1 MGLRMRRCVERAL
14 LCAVLAGG
22 MALGVAAAKPTWEA
36 ESAQTRPWVYNWW
49 MGNAVTEA
57 GLEAQAR
64 ALAEGGFGGF
74 HVIPIYGVKGNAA
87 NEPRYLSPAWREKWA
102 AAKRAAARHGLGID
116 LTTGCGWCFGGR
128 GVPLTNGA
136 WRVDAQGRPEPG
148 RIFVKRAPAQDRG
161 FMLDP
166 YSPQAMRD
174 YLKAFEVLDEKPRA
188 FYHDSW
194 EYFGA
199 AWTPRLFEAFKAR
212 RGYDLAPRW
221 RELAGTGQAPELR
234 KLRLDYRE
242 TLAELAVETFGVWAD
257 WCRARGILTRNEAH
271 GAPANWLDLYALAD
285 IPETEMFDD
294 CRDVLVS
301 KFASSAAHVKGTRL
315 VSAESCTWIGEH
327 FRERPGEIKRFLD
340 LLFLAGVN
348 HVFYQGCCYS
358 PPEASWPGWCFYA
371 ALEMNPRSPLWRIMP
386 SLNGY
391 VSRVQA
397 LAQASEPGEDTLV
410 YWPVRDFWAE
420 RPGLA
425 EMMSVHNA
433 ARWFGAQPIG
443 ATARRLAAAG
453 VCFDYV
459 SDKMIAALPEKPGRY
474 RSLVVPPCREMPE
487 ATRRRL
493 ADLARNGWEVVWE
506 GGLPQ
511 AARRETALAA
521 SGVGFV
527 RFRRKGETL
536 WFAVNTNE
544 APRTVTLPRPQLWR
558 LDPLTGEIAAVAGSI
573 QLEPGHACFLQTGA
587 EAADVMPP
595 ARPPV
600 RRTSLDGPWELVPVC
615 GGPGTP
621 APRTL
626 AKTGPWS
633 RNADGSENPFC
644 GTMRYRC
651 TFDAADGAAGGTL
664 DLGDVREAAR
674 VCLNGRDLGTR
685 FMKPYV
691 FAVPP
696 GALRAKGNVLDVEVT
711 NTGSNRL
718 RDLDRRGVA
727 WKIFTDINMVS
738 KDYKPLDASKYP
750 FEAAGLLGPV
760 TLETGAEEKDAEDKM
775 AGFAAALVDAG
786 GAVQAGDV
794 LPMRLDPSFVV
805 PQTALPESWRGR
817 TEMTNF
823 YPVAGAGALDVI
835 RSEAA
840 AFGGVAEVTAGE
852 LTFAL
857 TAEDGRE
864 LWSSGPLKAGARARF
879 AVDVKDQPLVTFR
892 TRGTGTGAWRDL
904 DFVRNRAEWPHS
916 GREIDAMHPLAT
928 YRREQIVGNRDWE
941 NPLVF
946 ERNRLPRHAFAVAY
960 ETEAAARANWG
971 RAASGRWLSLDGAW
985 KALFTPHPDAAPA
998 GFEQRAFDDA
1008 AWRSVL
1014 VPNTSEIVGMGT
1026 PLFCAFGYW
1035 WTVDP
1040 PFVTR
1045 PAPPDWTVAK
1055 EPNGTVNYRRAF
1067 TVPEGWRNLRTIL
1080 VFDGFGAAVRV
1091 WLNGREVGYAED
1103 GRPGAEFDVTP
1114 HLQAGTNLLA
1124 VQVYRL
1130 CDGCYMEDQDYFRLS
1145 GLFRS
1150 VWLRAEHATHVA
1162 DFTVVT
1168 RRATEA
1174 EPYAGGAW
1182 CADVRAVVA
1191 GARGGETLTARLY
1204 DAQGKQVAEARTPC
1218 GPAAGATAALPL
1230 AVRAPALWNAET
1242 PNLYR
1247 LVLTL
1252 ADREGRTLE
1261 AFGDRVG
1268 FREIAWGGATI
1279 RVNGAAVKFNG
1290 VNRHEIAPETGYT
1303 MTEALLR
1310 RDLDLLKR
1318 SNVNA
1323 IRLAHYPN
1331 DPRFYE
1337 LADEYGFYV
1346 VDEANFES
1354 HGLSQHG
1361 WNGFRRRKF
1370 HHGLGGARNPAVD
1383 PRFRAAALDRETGM
1397 VLRDRNRPCVVM
1409 WSLGNEI
1416 FVTSD
1421 FFTEAYD
1428 ALKALDPTRPV
1439 MNQRNGKKDVV
1450 DDMYAP
1456 PRRLLAYARGAGV
1469 DKPFIP
1475 CEYEHTEGNSYG
1487 NLMDYARAFWSSEVL
1502 QGGFLWDWA
1511 DQDFPQKRDAKDVKP
1526 GQPAFRWAYGGD
1538 FGDRPGHGTGCC
1550 NGAVRADR
1558 TPSPG
1563 VPELSYIY
1571 QDAHVVASDPA
1582 HGVFTVTNRAY
1593 FTSLAKYGMR
1603 WTCED
1608 DGRAVA
1614 SGDLGRLDVPPQGG
1628 RTLRL
1633 PVPPPTPGARR
1644 RTWTF
1649 VWTAAA
1655 DTAWCKAG
1663 FACARDQVVEPEQ
1676 PGGLRVCATA
1686 STLRVEETP
1695 NTVRLRLAADAQTWT
1710 VSKTAGVVTG
1720 WTVGGEEMLRSP
1732 IEPYFWRAPVS
1743 KERDALE
1750 QVRGVWQEAGAR
1762 REVRACAVR
1771 HDATA
1776 ATVRVDFA
1784 FPTAGATTG
1793 RAVYRFDGMGLR
1805 VAFTLEPKGLKPIRV
1820 SKGWMRPPV
1829 PVPPPI
1835 PRIGM
1840 VFRTS
1845 PAFGHARWFGR
1856 GPHENYPGRTASAFF
1871 GRYARAAADFL
1882 FPYAK
1887 PQESG
1892 NRGDVYELAVTD
1904 GAGKGFAVTAPGR
1917 PLHVNLLA
1925 YTAEELERRRHQAEL
1940 EPCGDLI
1947 VHLDGFQRGVDGSGA
1962 GLHADQELVAEGTYS
1977 FSFVLSPA
1985 AAAVRSGGRVARA
1998 AKRPQ
2003 DPVRG
2008 ACAQRKPLVA
2018 MECAMR

>member
-1 MGLRMRRCVERAL
+1 MGLRMRRSVGRAL

-22 MALGVAAAKPTWEA
+22 MALGAAAAKPTWEA

-199 AWTPRLFEAFKAR
+199 AWTPCLFEAFKAR

-221 RELAGTGQAPELR
+221 RELAGTGQAPDLR

-358 PPEASWPGWCFYA
+358 PPEAAWPGWCFYA

-474 RSLVVPPCREMPE
+474 RTLVVPPCREMPE

-511 AARRETALAA
+511 TARRETALAA

-527 RFRRKGETL
+527 RFLRKGETL

-674 VCLNGRDLGTR
+674 VCLNGWDLGTR

-928 YRREQIVGNRDWE
+928 YRREQIFGNRDWE

-946 ERNRLPRHAFAVAY
+946 ERNRLPRHTFAVAY
-960 ETEAAARANWG
+960 ETEAAARDNKG
-971 RAASGRWLSLDGAW
+971 RVASGRWLSLDGAW
-985 KALFTPHPDAAPA
+985 KALFTPHPDAAPT

-1008 AWRSVL
+1008 AWHSVL
-1014 VPNTSEIVGMGT
+1014 VPNTSEIIGMGT

-1045 PAPPDWTVAK
+1045 PAPPDWTVAQ

-1230 AVRAPALWNAET
+1230 AVTAPALWNAET

-1268 FREIAWGGATI
+1268 FREITWGGATI

-1487 NLMDYARAFWSSEVL
+1487 EPHGLRAGLLVLRGPAGRLPLGLGRPGLPAEARREGREARPAGVPLGLRRRLRRPAGARHGLLQRRRAGRPHAVPRRARALVHLS
-1502 QGGFLWDWA
+1502 
-1511 DQDFPQKRDAKDVKP
+1511 
-1526 GQPAFRWAYGGD
+1526 
-1538 FGDRPGHGTGCC
+1538 GC
-1550 NGAVRADR
+1550 
-1558 TPSPG
+1558 
-1563 VPELSYIY
+1563 
-1571 QDAHVVASDPA
+1571 
-1582 HGVFTVTNRAY
+1582 
-1593 FTSLAKYGMR
+1593 
-1603 WTCED
+1603 
-1608 DGRAVA
+1608 
-1614 SGDLGRLDVPPQGG
+1614 
-1628 RTLRL
+1628 
-1633 PVPPPTPGARR
+1633 ARR
-1644 RTWTF
+1644 RLGPRARRLHGHEPR
-1649 VWTAAA
+1649 VLHV
-1655 DTAWCKAG
+1655 
-1663 FACARDQVVEPEQ
+1663 ACEVRDAVDVRGRRAR
-1676 PGGLRVCATA
+1676 
-1686 STLRVEETP
+1686 
-1695 NTVRLRLAADAQTWT
+1695 
-1710 VSKTAGVVTG
+1710 
-1720 WTVGGEEMLRSP
+1720 GGERRP
-1732 IEPYFWRAPVS
+1732 RA
-1743 KERDALE
+1743 
-1750 QVRGVWQEAGAR
+1750 AR
-1762 REVRACAVR
+1762 
-1771 HDATA
+1771 
-1776 ATVRVDFA
+1776 
-1784 FPTAGATTG
+1784 
-1793 RAVYRFDGMGLR
+1793 
-1805 VAFTLEPKGLKPIRV
+1805 
-1820 SKGWMRPPV
+1820 
-1829 PVPPPI
+1829 
-1835 PRIGM
+1835 
-1840 VFRTS
+1840 
-1845 PAFGHARWFGR
+1845 
-1856 GPHENYPGRTASAFF
+1856 
-1871 GRYARAAADFL
+1871 RAAAGRADAA
-1882 FPYAK
+1882 PPRAA
-1887 PQESG
+1887 P
-1892 NRGDVYELAVTD
+1892 D
-1904 GAGKGFAVTAPGR
+1904 AGRAAA
-1917 PLHVNLLA
+1917 HV
-1925 YTAEELERRRHQAEL
+1925 
-1940 EPCGDLI
+1940 DL
-1947 VHLDGFQRGVDGSGA
+1947 RVDGSGGH
-1962 GLHADQELVAEGTYS
+1962 GLV
-1977 FSFVLSPA
+1977 
-1985 AAAVRSGGRVARA
+1985 
-1998 AKRPQ
+1998 
-2003 DPVRG
+2003 
-2008 ACAQRKPLVA
+2008 
-2018 MECAMR
+2018 

>member
-1 MGLRMRRCVERAL
+1 MRARLIGRLAGAL
-14 LCAVLAGG
+14 LAGG
-22 MALGVAAAKPTWEA
+22 AALGAAAAKPAWEA
-36 ESAQTRPWVYNWW
+36 ETARTRPWVYNWW
-49 MGNAVTEA
+49 MGSAVTEA
-57 GLEAQAR
+57 GLEAQAK
-64 ALAEGGFGGF
+64 ALAEAGFGGF
-74 HVIPIYGVKGNAA
+74 HVIPIYGVKGNAT
-87 NEPRYLSPAWREKWA
+87 NEPPFLSPAWRERWA
-102 AAKRAAARHGLGID
+102 AAKRAAARHGLGVD

-136 WRVDAQGRPEPG
+136 WRVDARGNPEPG
-148 RIFVKRAPAQDRG
+148 RVFVKRAPAKDG
-161 FMLDP
+161 GLMLDP

-174 YLKAFEVLDEKPRA
+174 YLKAFDALGAGAWPRA

-199 AWTPRLFEAFKAR
+199 AWTPRLFEVFKAR

-221 RELAGTGQAPELR
+221 RALAEAGDAPALR

-242 TLAELAVETFGVWAD
+242 TLSELAVETFGVWAD
-257 WCRARGILTRNEAH
+257 WCRARGVLTRNEAH
-271 GAPANWLDLYALAD
+271 GAPANWLDLYACAD
-285 IPETEMFDD
+285 IPETEMFGDD
-294 CRDVLVS
+294 RDILVS
-301 KFASSAAHVKGTRL
+301 KFASSAAHMKGTRL

-327 FRERPGEIKRFLD
+327 FRTRPGEIKRFLD
-340 LLFLAGVN
+340 RLFLAGVN

-358 PPEASWPGWCFYA
+358 PPEAAWPGWCFYA
-371 ALEMNPRSPLWRIMP
+371 SLEMNPRNPLWRVMP
-386 SLNGY
+386 ALNRY
-391 VSRVQA
+391 VARVQA
-397 LAQASEPGEDTLV
+397 LAQACEPDEDTLL
-410 YWPVRDFWAE
+410 YWPVRDFWAA
-420 RPGLA
+420 RPGYA

-433 ARWFGAQPIG
+433 AAWFGSQPVG
-443 ATARRLAAAG
+443 AAARRLAAAG

-459 SDKMIAALPEKPGRY
+459 SDKMIASLPERPGRH
-474 RSLVVPPCREMPE
+474 RALVVPPCREMPE

-493 ADLARNGWEVVWE
+493 DALARGGWEIVRE
-506 GGLPQ
+506 GALPRTV
-511 AARRETALAA
+511 RREAALAA
-521 SGVGFV
+521 SGAPFV
-527 RFRRKGETL
+527 RFRRGGETL
-536 WFAVNTNE
+536 WFAANTND
-544 APRTVTLPRPQLWR
+544 APLTLALPRPYLWR
-558 LDPLTGEIAAVAGSI
+558 LDPLTGEIAAAARTI
-573 QLEPGHACFLQTGA
+573 RLEAGHACFLQTGA
-587 EAADVMPP
+587 TAADAAPDAPP
-595 ARPPV
+595 ADAR
-600 RRTSLDGPWELVPVC
+600 RRTPLDGGPWRLAPVC
-615 GGPGTP
+615 GGPGAP

-626 AKTGPWS
+626 PALGPWS
-633 RNADGSENPFC
+633 RAADGAEEPFC
-644 GTMRYRC
+644 GTVRYSR
-651 TFDAADGAAGGTL
+651 TFDAPPDAAAGGGAL
-664 DLGDVREAAR
+664 DLGDVREAAQVR
-674 VCLNGRDLGTR
+674 LNGRDLGVR
-685 FMKPYV
+685 FMRPYV
-691 FAVPP
+691 FPVPP
-696 GALRAKGNVLDVEVT
+696 GVLRPSGNVLEVEVT

-718 RDLDRRGVA
+718 RDLDRRGVD

-738 KDYKPLDASKYP
+738 RDYRPLDAAKYP

-760 TLETGAEEKDAEDKM
+760 ALETAAADDAEDKM

-786 GAVQAGDV
+786 GAVEAGDV

-805 PQTALPESWRGR
+805 PRTALPADWRDR

-840 AFGGVAEVTAGE
+840 AFGGVAEVAAGE
-852 LTFAL
+852 LSFAL
-857 TAEDGRE
+857 TAEDGRA
-864 LWSSGPLKAGARARF
+864 LWSSGPLKAGARVRF
-879 AVDVKDQPLVTFR
+879 AVDVAAHPIVTFR
-892 TRGTGTGAWRDL
+892 TQGEGTGAWRDL
-904 DFVRNRAEWPHS
+904 DFARGREERGRPR
-916 GREIDAMHPLAT
+916 REIDAMHPLAT
-928 YRREQIVGNRDWE
+928 YRREQLAANRDWE

-946 ERNRLPRHAFAVAY
+946 ARNRLPRRAFAVAY
-960 ETEAAARANWG
+960 ATEAAARAGRG
-971 RAASGRWLSLDGAW
+971 RAASTRWQSLDGAW
-985 KALFTPHPDAAPA
+985 KAHFAPHPDRSPA
-998 GFEQRAFDDA
+998 GFWQPAFDDG
-1008 AWRSVL
+1008 AWRTVA

-1055 EPNGTVNYRRAF
+1055 EPNGTVCYRRAF
-1067 TVPEGWRNLRTIL
+1067 TAPEAWRGMRTIL

-1103 GRPGAEFDVTP
+1103 GRPGAEFDVTA
-1114 HLQAGTNLLA
+1114 HLRAGENLLA
-1124 VQVYRL
+1124 VQVLRL

-1150 VWLRAEHATHVA
+1150 VWLRAAPETHLA
-1162 DFTVVT
+1162 DFSVVT
-1168 RRATEA
+1168 RRASEA

-1182 CADVRAVVA
+1182 CADVRADVA

-1204 DAQGKQVAEARTPC
+1204 DAQGRQVAEARVPC
-1218 GPAAGATAALPL
+1218 GPAAGASAALPL
-1230 AVRAPALWNAET
+1230 AVRAPALWSAET

-1247 LVLTL
+1247 LVLAL
-1252 ADREGRTLE
+1252 ADWDGRTLE
-1261 AFGDRVG
+1261 AYGERVG
-1268 FREIAWGGATI
+1268 FREVAWGGRTI

-1318 SNVNA
+1318 CNVNA

-1331 DPRFYE
+1331 GPRFYE

-1361 WNGFRRRKF
+1361 WNGMRRRRF

-1397 VLRDRNRPCVVM
+1397 VRRDRNRPCVVM

-1439 MNQRNGKKDVV
+1439 MNQRNGKKDLI

-1456 PRRLLAYARGAGV
+1456 PRRLLSYARGAGV

-1487 NLMDYARAFWSSEVL
+1487 NLMDYARAFWSSDVL
-1502 QGGFLWDWA
+1502 QGGFLWDFA
-1511 DQDFPQKRDAKDVKP
+1511 DQDFPQRRDPKEVKP

-1582 HGVFTVTNRAY
+1582 RGVFTVTNRAF
-1593 FTSLAKYGMR
+1593 FTSLAKYVAR

-1608 DGRAVA
+1608 DGRVVA
-1614 SGDLGRLDVPPQGG
+1614 RGDLGRLDVPPQGG

-1633 PVPPPTPGARR
+1633 AVPPATPGARR
-1644 RTWTF
+1644 RTWNF
-1649 VWTAAA
+1649 AWAAA
-1655 DTAWCKAG
+1655 EKTPWCAAG
-1663 FACARDQVVEPEQ
+1663 FVCARDQVAEPER
-1676 PGGLRVCATA
+1676 PARPPAAAVRAP
-1686 STLRVEETP
+1686 RVEETAGE
-1695 NTVRLRLAADAQTWT
+1695 VRVLAGRQTWT
-1710 VSKTAGVVTG
+1710 VSKASGVVAG
-1720 WTVGGEEMLRSP
+1720 WTVDGAEMLRGP
-1732 IEPYFWRAPVS
+1732 LEPCLWRAPVS
-1743 KERDALE
+1743 KERAALD
-1750 QVRGVWQEAGAR
+1750 QVRGAWQTAGAR
-1762 REVRACAVR
+1762 RRVLSCAVR
-1771 HDATA
+1771 RADAA
-1776 ATVRVDFA
+1776 AAVEVTFA
-1784 FPTAGATTG
+1784 FPTAGETTG
-1793 RAVYRFDGMGLR
+1793 RAVYRFDGERLR
-1805 VAFTLEPKGLKPIRV
+1805 VDFTLKPKGLRPILV
-1820 SKGWMRPPV
+1820 EKGWMRPSE
-1829 PVPPPI
+1829 PVPPPL
-1835 PRIGM
+1835 PRVGM
-1840 VFRTS
+1840 AFRTS
-1845 PAFGHARWFGR
+1845 PAFAHARWFGR

-1892 NRGDVYELAVTD
+1892 SRGDVYELSVTD
-1904 GAGKGFAVTAPGR
+1904 AAGRGFEVAAPER

-1947 VHLDGFQRGVDGSGA
+1947 VHVDGFQRGVDGSGA
-1962 GLHADQELVAEGTYS
+1962 GLHADQELPAEGTYA
-1977 FSFVLSPA
+1977 FSFTLAPVFGAKESET
-1985 AAAVRSGGRVARA
+1985 REGG
-1998 AKRPQ
+1998 
-2003 DPVRG
+2003 D
-2008 ACAQRKPLVA
+2008 KP
-2018 MECAMR
+2018 